1 MIALD
6 LCQPHYQ
13 NLLIIY
19 LEFIAKNVERKT
31 ADLDV
36 ISKGLK
42 ITKFLIGLVIVRK
55 NYLKPING
63 LIKIFPNTYLEDNTD
78 EDYINAQK
86 VFEE

>member
-31 ADLDV
+31 ADPDV
-36 ISKGLK
+36 IWKGLK
-42 ITKFLIGLVIVRK
+42 ITKFLIGLVSVRK
-55 NYLKPING
+55 KYLKPING
-63 LIKIFPNTYLEDNTD
+63 LIKMFPNTYLEDNTD

>member
-1 MIALD
+1 MIASD
-6 LCQPHYQ
+6 LCKPHYQ

-42 ITKFLIGLVIVRK
+42 ITKFLIGLVSVRK

>member
-6 LCQPHYQ
+6 LCKPHYQ

-42 ITKFLIGLVIVRK
+42 ITKFLIGLVSVRK